1 VSGPEVLPPGSSI
14 ARVRVR
20 AHDRAVSTPECNG
33 TPRYGCLKA
42 SIENVP
48 DGTKN
53 GGESG
58 IRTHGAGISSTH
70 DFQSC
75 SFGQLGHLSADR
87 PLCEPRAAAAT
98 WDRTEATTPP
108 RREPCR
114 GAIWRRGWDLNPRS
128 RFWQD
133 TAFRERRL
141 QPLGHLSGTP
151 RDQATIVFCIIKTLA
166 CQSPFHGSSICR
178 TSAEYSPSSRK
189 TMSGGA
195 MVSPGRPPARPST
208 STRRASVD
216 PEE

>member
-1 VSGPEVLPPGSSI
+1 MVGLSGPEVLPPGLSI
-14 ARVRVR
+14 VRGRVRGACR
-20 AHDRAVSTPECNG
+20 AFRCRSATALRTSSVTRRPPKTCRMEQ
-33 TPRYGCLKA
+33 
-42 SIENVP
+42 
-48 DGTKN
+48 KN

-87 PLCEPRAAAAT
+87 LLCEALAAAAT
-98 WDRTEATTPP
+98 RHRTESTTPP
-108 RREPCR
+108 HREPCR

-151 RDQATIVFCIIKTLA
+151 VFK
-166 CQSPFHGSSICR
+166 P
-178 TSAEYSPSSRK
+178 
-189 TMSGGA
+189 
-195 MVSPGRPPARPST
+195 
-208 STRRASVD
+208 
-216 PEE
+216 

>member
-1 VSGPEVLPPGSSI
+1 MICTSI
-14 ARVRVR
+14 C
-20 AHDRAVSTPECNG
+20 TPFAQPAYNKFK
-33 TPRYGCLKA
+33 RLSA
-42 SIENVP
+42 
-48 DGTKN
+48 KN

-87 PLCEPRAAAAT
+87 SLCEPRAAAAT
-98 WDRTEATTPP
+98 WDRTQSTTPP
-108 RREPCR
+108 HREPCR

-166 CQSPFHGSSICR
+166 CQSPCRGSWV
-178 TSAEYSPSSRK
+178 TATASA
-189 TMSGGA
+189 G
-195 MVSPGRPPARPST
+195 PPQ
-208 STRRASVD
+208 STRRPARRQ
-216 PEE
+216 